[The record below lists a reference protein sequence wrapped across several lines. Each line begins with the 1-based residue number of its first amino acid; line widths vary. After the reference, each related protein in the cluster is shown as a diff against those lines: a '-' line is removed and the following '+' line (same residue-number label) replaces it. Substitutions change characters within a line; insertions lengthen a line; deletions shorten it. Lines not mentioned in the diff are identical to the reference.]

1 MLDRTRNAECGFPR
15 LPSTVYHLLFLG
27 LVLLATT
34 PLLGATFDHSAW
46 DRVLKA
52 YVNSIGEVDYSA
64 LKANRKDLDAYIQML
79 GESSPAN
86 RPELFPTKAHELAYW
101 MNAYNA
107 FVVRGVVDNYPTRSV
122 RDLGVLYGFFR
133 RNDYTA
139 GGVKMS
145 LRHLENE
152 ILRKQYNE
160 PRIHFGIVCA
170 SISCPRLSR
179 EAFTAENLEKQLERL
194 ARQFINERRN
204 LTINPGANELTLSK
218 IFDWYKKDF
227 ENGPGGR
234 KQTVLDFVR
243 RYASDEN
250 RKALDSLGQLSVK
263 YYDYDWSINER
274 GSRAKARSPF
284 DRELSRESRE
294 GRE

>member
-1 MLDRTRNAECGFPR
+1 MTLSRSF
-15 LPSTVYHLLFLG
+15 V
-27 LVLLATT
+27 LVLLATI
-34 PLLGATFDHSAW
+34 PLSAATFDHSAW
-46 DRVLKA
+46 DRVLKT
-52 YVNSIGEVDYSA
+52 YVNDKGEVDYAA
-64 LKANRKDLDAYIQML
+64 LKANRKDLDEYIQML
-79 GESSPAN
+79 GELSPAN
-86 RPELFPTKAHELAYW
+86 RPKSFPTKAHELAYW

-107 FVVRGVVDNYPTRSV
+107 FVMRGVVDSYPTRSV
-122 RDLGVLYGFFR
+122 RDLGALYGFFR

-152 ILRKQYNE
+152 ILRKQYKE

-179 EAFTAENLEKQLERL
+179 EAFTAESLEEQLERL

-204 LTINPGANELTLSK
+204 LTIDARANEVTLSK

-234 KQTVLDFVR
+234 TEMVLDFVR
-243 RYASDEN
+243 RYASNEN
-250 RKALDSLGQLSVK
+250 RKALDSLRQPRVK
-263 YYDYDWSINER
+263 YYDYDWSINEP
-274 GSRAKARSPF
+274 GSRAKARSPL
-284 DRELSRESRE
+284 DRELSQAPSKRLTGSAVS
-294 GRE
+294 G

>member
-1 MLDRTRNAECGFPR
+1 MNEEILEKGKMKLSRSF
-15 LPSTVYHLLFLG
+15 G
-27 LVLLATT
+27 LVLLATM
-34 PLLGATFDHSAW
+34 PLSGATFDHSAW
-46 DRVLKA
+46 DRVLKP
-52 YVNSIGEVDYSA
+52 YVNDIGEVDYAA
-64 LKANRKDLDAYIQML
+64 LKANRKELDTYIQML

-107 FVVRGVVDNYPTRSV
+107 FVVRGVMDNFPTRSV
-122 RDLGVLYGFFR
+122 RDLGALYGFFR
-133 RNDYTA
+133 RNDYAA

-152 ILRKQYNE
+152 ILRKQYHE

-179 EAFTAENLEKQLERL
+179 EAFTAENLEEQLERL

-204 LTINPGANELTLSK
+204 LTIDARANEVTLSK

-227 ENGPGGR
+227 ENGNGRR
-234 KQTVLDFVR
+234 KQTVLDFIR
-243 RYASDEN
+243 LYADDEN
-250 RKALDSLGQLSVK
+250 RKALDSLKQPTVK
-263 YYDYDWSINER
+263 YYEYDWSINEP
-274 GSRAKARSPF
+274 GSRAKARSPL
-284 DRELSRESRE
+284 DRELNQGPSKPRK
-294 GRE
+294 